1 MDILEHID
9 KLEAMTTQAKRVP
22 ITGRAMIDAERL
34 VGLIDQMRLSV
45 PRNVQEAQDVL
56 DRREQIINQ
65 TMLDARRIRAVAE
78 TDARSLVDE
87 SELVK
92 IAKKRGDEIVAEAQE
107 RAARLLQAV
116 EVQVR
121 KKQSGGDQFAQDSLA
136 QLEEQVLNLLNVI
149 HAGQRIL
156 TPSEDTE
163 TAPASDGLEA
173 NKAS

>member
-9 KLEAMTTQAKRVP
+9 KLESMTSQAKRVP

-34 VGLIDQMRLSV
+34 EGLIDQMRLAV
-45 PRNVQEAQDVL
+45 PRNVQEAQEVL

-78 TDARSLVDE
+78 TDARGLVDE

-92 IAKKRGDEIVAEAQE
+92 LAKKRGDEIVAEAQE

-121 KKQSGGDQFAQDSLA
+121 KKQAGADQFAQDSLV
-136 QLEEQVLNLLNVI
+136 QLEEQVLNVLNVI

-156 TPSEDTE
+156 TPVEDSL
-163 TAPASDGLEA
+163 AA
-173 NKAS
+173 NL

>member
-9 KLEAMTTQAKRVP
+9 KLEAMTTQAKRMP

-34 VGLIDQMRLSV
+34 SGLIDQMRLAV
-45 PRNVQEAQDVL
+45 PRNVQEAQEVL

-78 TDARSLVDE
+78 TDARALVDE

-92 IAKKRGDEIVAEAQE
+92 LAKKRGDEIIAEAEE
-107 RAARLLQAV
+107 RAARLLHAV
-116 EVQVR
+116 DGQIR
-121 KKQSGGDQFAQDSLA
+121 KKQTGADQFAQDSLA
-136 QLEEQVLNLLNVI
+136 KLEEQVLSVLNVI

-156 TPSEDTE
+156 SPGEEMLAANLSE
-163 TAPASDGLEA
+163 ALEA
-173 NKAS
+173 EKAS

>member
-1 MDILEHID
+1 
-9 KLEAMTTQAKRVP
+9 
-22 ITGRAMIDAERL
+22 
-34 VGLIDQMRLSV
+34 
-45 PRNVQEAQDVL
+45 
-56 DRREQIINQ
+56 
-65 TMLDARRIRAVAE
+65 MLDARRIRAVAE

>member
-1 MDILEHID
+1 
-9 KLEAMTTQAKRVP
+9 
-22 ITGRAMIDAERL
+22 
-34 VGLIDQMRLSV
+34 
-45 PRNVQEAQDVL
+45 VQEAQEVL

-78 TDARSLVDE
+78 TDARGLVDE

-92 IAKKRGDEIVAEAQE
+92 LAKKRGDEIVAEAQE

-121 KKQSGGDQFAQDSLA
+121 KKQAGADQFAQDSLV
-136 QLEEQVLNLLNVI
+136 QLEEQVLNVLNVI

-156 TPSEDTE
+156 TPVEDSL
-163 TAPASDGLEA
+163 AA
-173 NKAS
+173 NL